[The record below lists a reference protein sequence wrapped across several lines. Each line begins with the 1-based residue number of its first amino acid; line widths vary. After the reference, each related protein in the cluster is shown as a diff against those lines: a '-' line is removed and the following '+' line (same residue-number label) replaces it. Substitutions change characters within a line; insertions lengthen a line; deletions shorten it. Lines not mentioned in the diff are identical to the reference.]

1 MGTTLM
7 EDPSRKPKANKT
19 TLVEQPRSGTRL
31 AGPAGTPQAA
41 TPAAAEAAAGAT
53 DAGPEALVVGW
64 LVVTSG
70 PGKGTSRE
78 IGYGM
83 NIVGRGPSNRISLD
97 LGDDQIS
104 GDDHFR
110 IAYDGAHRKFH
121 LVPGRGT
128 NLVYL
133 GDAPLLSP
141 VELSSHMEIKVG
153 ASTLRFVP
161 LCGEAWD
168 WS

>member
-1 MGTTLM
+1 MGTTLI
-7 EDPSRKPKANKT
+7 EDPSRKPKAGKT
-19 TLVEQPRSGTRL
+19 TLVENPRAGTRL
-31 AGPAGTPQAA
+31 AGPAGGVQSRDDKPAA
-41 TPAAAEAAAGAT
+41 TA
-53 DAGPEALVVGW
+53 DASPESLVVGW
-64 LVVTSG
+64 LVITAG
-70 PGKGTSRE
+70 PGKGASRE

-104 GDDHFR
+104 ADDHFR
-110 IAYDGAHRKFH
+110 VAYDGAHRKFH

-133 GDAPLLSP
+133 GDTPLLSP
-141 VELSSHMEIKVG
+141 MELSSHMEIKVG

-161 LCGEAWD
+161 LCGEGWD
-168 WS
+168 WT

>member
-7 EDPSRKPKANKT
+7 EDPSRKPKAGKT
-19 TLVEQPRSGTRL
+19 TLVEKPRAGARL
-31 AGPAGTPQAA
+31 AGPAGSPQGSAPAA
-41 TPAAAEAAAGAT
+41 TEVAT
-53 DAGPEALVVGW
+53 DTGNANPESLVVGW
-64 LVVTSG
+64 LVVTAG

-83 NIVGRGPSNRISLD
+83 NIVGRGQSNRISLD

-104 GDDHFR
+104 ADDHFR

-128 NLVYL
+128 NLVYVA
-133 GDAPLLSP
+133 DAPLLSP

-161 LCGEAWD
+161 LCGEGWD

>member
-19 TLVEQPRSGTRL
+19 TLVEQPRTGTRL
-31 AGPAGTPQAA
+31 AGPAGAPQ
-41 TPAAAEAAAGAT
+41 TAAAGAA
-53 DAGPEALVVGW
+53 DPGPEALVVGW

-104 GDDHFR
+104 ADDHFR
-110 IAYDGAHRKFH
+110 IAYDGTHRKFH

-153 ASTLRFVP
+153 ASALRFVP
-161 LCGEAWD
+161 LCGEDWD